1 MTRILLVEDNL
12 AVIESISFELEMR
25 GYEVLKAMN
34 GLEALSVLERVPVL
48 PDIIVSDIAMPDM
61 DGYQFLEK
69 IQKHDVWSTI
79 PFIFLTAFG
88 SPNAQRIGKELG
100 ADDYLVK
107 PFQPDDLV
115 VAMENKLKRVKAFRS
130 GATRQALD
138 DVERIRQQ
146 FLDMVSHELRTP
158 LTLVRGGLD
167 ILSENIE
174 SIPDREML
182 RLADVGAQRLSRLV
196 DQLTL
201 ILHID
206 SGQAREQVNEL
217 GTEFDLRTS
226 VRSAWGK
233 LEEELGDRADQVWL
247 RMALPDEPVV
257 VYGTPD
263 LVETAISEILR
274 NAVAYGG
281 EEPHIDVRIQ
291 QGDEI
296 ALTVTD
302 RGDGIA
308 AEHQPRLFERFMQ
321 VNRDVNEQQGAGL
334 GLSLARDLARV
345 HGGDCTVES
354 ALGRGTTVRWWLPA
368 V

>member
-1 MTRILLVEDNL
+1 VL
-12 AVIESISFELEMR
+12 ESISFELEMR
-25 GYEVLKAMN
+25 GYEILKAMN
-34 GLEALSVLERVPVL
+34 GIEALSMLERLPVL

-61 DGYQFLEK
+61 DGYQLLERL
-69 IQKHDVWSTI
+69 QKHDVWNTI

-115 VAMENKLKRVKAFRS
+115 VAMENKLKRVQAFRTS
-130 GATRQALD
+130 ATRQALG
-138 DVERIRQQ
+138 DVERIRQE

-174 SIPDREML
+174 LIPDREML
-182 RLADVGAQRLSRLV
+182 RLADIGAQRLSRLV

-201 ILHID
+201 ILNLD
-206 SGQAREQVNEL
+206 SGQAKEQVDQL
-217 GTEFDLRTS
+217 GTEFDLRDS
-226 VRSAWGK
+226 IRSAWDK
-233 LEEELGDRADQVWL
+233 LEHELRDRVPQIWV
-247 RMALPDEPVV
+247 RMLLPETPVI
-257 VYGTPD
+257 VYGMPD
-263 LVETAISEILR
+263 FVEVALSEILR
-274 NAVAYGG
+274 NAVVYGG
-281 EEPHIDVRIQ
+281 SEPHIAVSITE
-291 QGDEI
+291 GDNI
-296 ALTVTD
+296 VVSVTD

-308 AEHQPRLFERFMQ
+308 AEHHPRLFERFTQ
-321 VNRDVNEQQGAGL
+321 INRDIHEQQGAGL

-354 ALGRGTTVRWWLPA
+354 ALGRGTTVRWWLPS